1 MKTKH
6 NISEKFSLISGL
18 VAALALAVWIPT
30 TTRAAEPDHAQH
42 PMMMMMKQIK
52 TQAEAEALKPGDSIS
67 MTCNSC
73 KYVMVMPVTTGQEH
87 IKMMTVGEKHICP
100 SCKGSVEVTATGKG
114 EGKNAEVKHVCSKC
128 GDDAMFVCASKP
140 GSMKDMKDM
149 DKDKK

>member
-1 MKTKH
+1 MKTNQITPPKR
-6 NISEKFSLISGL
+6 NLFSGL
-18 VAALALAVWIPT
+18 VAVMALAVWMPA

-42 PMMMMMKQIK
+42 PMMMNQIK

-73 KYVMVMPVTTGQEH
+73 KYVMVMPVTTGKEH
-87 IKMMTVGEKHICP
+87 IKMMMVGEKHTCA
-100 SCKGSVEVTATGKG
+100 SCEGSVEVTATGKG

-140 GSMKDMKDM
+140 GSGNMKDMKDM

>member
-18 VAALALAVWIPT
+18 VAALALAVWIPA

-42 PMMMMMKQIK
+42 PMMMKQIK
-52 TQAEAEALKPGDSIS
+52 TQAAAEALKPGDSMS

-140 GSMKDMKDM
+140 GSMKDM

>member
-18 VAALALAVWIPT
+18 VAALALAVWMPS

-42 PMMMMMKQIK
+42 PMMMKQIK
-52 TQAEAEALKPGDSIS
+52 TQAAAEALKPGDSMS

-140 GSMKDMKDM
+140 GSMKDM

>member
-1 MKTKH
+1 MKTKQI
-6 NISEKFSLISGL
+6 ISAKCNLVSGL
-18 VAALALAVWIPT
+18 AAALVLAVWMPVTI
-30 TTRAAEPDHAQH
+30 RAAEPDHAQH
-42 PMMMMMKQIK
+42 PMMMNQIK

-87 IKMMTVGEKHICP
+87 VKMMTLGEKHICP

-140 GSMKDMKDM
+140 GSGNMKDME
-149 DKDKK
+149 KDKK

>member
-6 NISEKFSLISGL
+6 SLLSKISLSSGL
-18 VAALALAVWIPT
+18 SVAMAMAVWMPV
-30 TTRAAEPDHAQH
+30 TTRAAEPEHAQY
-42 PMMMMMKQIK
+42 PMMMNQIK

-73 KYVMVMPVTTGQEH
+73 KYVMVMPVTTENEH
-87 IKMMTVGEKHICP
+87 SKMMTVGEKHTCA
-100 SCKGSVEVTATGKG
+100 SCEGSVEVTATGKG

-140 GSMKDMKDM
+140 GSGKMKDMEKH
-149 DKDKK
+149 KK